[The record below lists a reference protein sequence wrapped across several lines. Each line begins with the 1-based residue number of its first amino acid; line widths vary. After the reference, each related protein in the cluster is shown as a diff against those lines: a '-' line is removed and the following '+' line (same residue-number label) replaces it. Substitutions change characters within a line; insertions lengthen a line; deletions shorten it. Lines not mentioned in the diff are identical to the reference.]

1 MSDGVA
7 ILPDTM
13 SQNHS
18 HVFMNIILIKR
29 KKVEHVVSAVSKIRP
44 ADQLQLDS
52 KKYVTR
58 GLPLSIG

>member
-1 MSDGVA
+1 MSDRVA
-7 ILPDTM
+7 ILPVTM